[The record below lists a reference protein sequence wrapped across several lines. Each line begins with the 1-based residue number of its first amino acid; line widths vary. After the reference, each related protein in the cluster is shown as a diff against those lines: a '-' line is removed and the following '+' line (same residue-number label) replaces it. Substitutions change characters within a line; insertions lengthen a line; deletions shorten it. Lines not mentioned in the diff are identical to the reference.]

1 MRFPSLFAA
10 ALIGAAVVTPAPALA
25 QARPST
31 TARGGESRTVQ
42 PKIMVIPFTKEGED
56 IRTVLE
62 ADANRRIAITKVK
75 EAFDNRGFTT
85 IDFLGVVRSMANDQ
99 AIQMTA
105 QSDVRSRVIEQSRC
119 DIYVIM
125 EANPSSAGRGVSMIL
140 TGYLAAN
147 GMSLSNKVA
156 NAGPYAG
163 DVPYDRI
170 IGRAAEEGMEPFLNT
185 MQEKFGDFV
194 ENGVPIRVEFSVR
207 DGATTRLNSEV
218 GTNQDE
224 LSVVLEEWFEKNAY
238 KNNYHVSGIT
248 DLRMTVDEVRI
259 PMFDPQTNNN
269 YSPSRFSTEIQRYLR
284 GLNVRVN
291 RSVGQGGTIYIEIL

>member
-1 MRFPSLFAA
+1 MRIRPLLATLALGATLAA
-10 ALIGAAVVTPAPALA
+10 PVAGLA
-25 QARPST
+25 QDRQSS
-31 TARGGESRTVQ
+31 TARGGTSRQVQ

-62 ADANRRIAITKVK
+62 ADVNRRIAVTKVK
-75 EAFDNRGFTT
+75 EAFDNRRFTT
-85 IDFLGVVRSMANDQ
+85 IDFLAVMRSMGNDQ
-99 AIQMTA
+99 AIQITA

-125 EANPSSAGRGVSMIL
+125 EVNPSSNGRGVSMIL

-170 IGRAAEEGMEPFLNT
+170 VGRAAEEGMEPFLNT
-185 MQEKFGDFV
+185 MQEKFDDFV

-207 DGATTRLNSEV
+207 EGSSTRLNSEV
-218 GTNQDE
+218 GPNKDE
-224 LSVVLEEWFEKNAY
+224 LAIAIEEWMEKNAY
-238 KNNYHVSGIT
+238 KNNYHVAGIT

-269 YSPSRFSTEIQRYLR
+269 YNPSRFSTEILR
-284 GLNVRVN
+284 FLRTLDVRAS
-291 RSVGQGGTIYIEIL
+291 RSVGSGGTIFVEIQ